1 MSFNL
6 SDSSLIF
13 AKFVKN
19 LFQRKLFSFAALR
32 NGYVSVSVCRAY
44 PLAGIEPLYDG
55 FNFKSCVLTMFDK
68 FLNIWFC

>member
-19 LFQRKLFSFAALR
+19 LFQCKLFSFADLR
-32 NGYVSVSVCRAY
+32 IGYVSVSMCRSH
-44 PLAGIEPLYDG
+44 PLAGVEPLYDG
-55 FNFKSCVLTMFDK
+55 FNFKSGVSTVFDK
-68 FLNIWFC
+68 FLNIWFY